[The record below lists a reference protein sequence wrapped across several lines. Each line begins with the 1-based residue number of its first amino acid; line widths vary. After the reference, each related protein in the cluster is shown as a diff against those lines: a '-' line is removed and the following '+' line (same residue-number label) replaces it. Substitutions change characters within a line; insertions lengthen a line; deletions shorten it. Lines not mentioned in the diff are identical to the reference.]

1 MQKSSYAEFV
11 AECDKLLKKSVYECH
26 EDYLKKKD
34 YKYIVYKV
42 LKSWFHKFG
51 PSFGDL
57 EILRKFSISL
67 QENEEEFAKCSETEK
82 SFINCIVVSLNRIC
96 NLTNSILDI
105 ADEIIC
111 KL

>member
-1 MQKSSYAEFV
+1 MQKSSYADFM

-34 YKYIVYKV
+34 YKYIVYKI

-51 PSFGDL
+51 PSLGDL

-67 QENEEEFAKCSETEK
+67 QENEEEFAKCSEDEIN
-82 SFINCIVVSLNRIC
+82 FIVDSLDRIC